1 MTTINDAL
9 KNFGRTIGL
18 LGSETGVSETTA
30 LKFYSSLTAL
40 KANTNNQNKAIQEA
54 SLGIAISDFAMNGG
68 DAASAIS
75 AALNQDEA
83 IKPFE
88 LIIDE
93 PAYFLTRRECQL
105 GRLSYLV
112 LLFVVSLASTTVL
125 LGNSVALAQRV
136 NPPTVEAYSSDFDHP
151 TITNFTLV
159 CKEIRTEL
167 HVLTSYI
174 DWDATEGK
182 NEGSYIHLKMLWPS
196 LASTPVRFGTFNEK
210 QNDDEAQ
217 LLHSGE
223 AFMIEL
229 SQGTV
234 ARISDNI
241 KRHISDDWIPLTAIE
256 PIPGFEQY
264 VSKMEETSVVKK
276 SFLGT
281 RILVPLDKDYADK
294 VYFECPVNSPFS
306 PAGLYCT
313 GHNYLGHYVYGEY
326 HFSLAN
332 IQDWR
337 KIDATVRQLF
347 ESMMNSKQ

>member
-1 MTTINDAL
+1 LIPILADFVSL
-9 KNFGRTIGL
+9 SGVDFGT
-18 LGSETGVSETTA
+18 VV
-30 LKFYSSLTAL
+30 
-40 KANTNNQNKAIQEA
+40 
-54 SLGIAISDFAMNGG
+54 SDFATVGG
-68 DAASAIS
+68 DAKMVTST
-75 AALNQDEA
+75 ALNQHEA
-83 IKPFE
+83 TKPWE
-88 LIIDE
+88 LIIDD
-93 PAYFLTRRECQL
+93 PAYLLAMRECQL

-112 LLFVVSLASTTVL
+112 LLFVVSLANTTVL
-125 LGNSVALAQRV
+125 LGNRVALAQRI

-151 TITNFTLV
+151 SITNFTLV
-159 CKEIRTEL
+159 CKELRTEL
-167 HVLTSYI
+167 HVLTAYI

-210 QNDDEAQ
+210 QYDEEAQ

-234 ARISDNI
+234 ARMSDNI
-241 KRHISDDWIPLTAIE
+241 KHHISDDWIPLTALE
-256 PIPGFEQY
+256 PIPDFEQY

-276 SFLGT
+276 NFLGT

-347 ESMMNSKQ
+347 ESMMKSKR